1 MTRKLYYEDCH
12 LARFTARVTGCAETE
27 LVTGGAAKSQT
38 WEVTLDQT
46 AFYPEGGG
54 QACDLGTLGGATVG
68 DVQER
73 GEQIIHLCDAP
84 LEVGAE
90 VEGIID
96 YARRFDL
103 MQQHSGE
110 HIVSGVVHETYGYHN
125 VGFHMGADVITI
137 DFDGMIPGE
146 DLPVIEAKVNEAV
159 WKNIPLHIWYPS
171 PEELP
176 AVGYRTKRELPW
188 PVRIVEVP
196 GYDKCACCG
205 VHVAYTGEIGLV
217 KLFSVVKF
225 HQGVRI
231 EMACGKRA
239 LDHLSAVY
247 DQNRQVSQAFS
258 AKILETGEAA
268 RRINDALSRE
278 KFKAAGLQRQL
289 FDGVAQRCAG
299 RGDILHFAPDLEPAL
314 VRELAD
320 RIAETCGGTAA
331 VFSGSDGPGYSF
343 CLAAREGDLRPLCK
357 AMTQALSGRGGGKPN
372 FQQGQVRAAQAQ
384 IQAFFDAWQSGA
396 AR

>member
-12 LARFTARVTGCAETE
+12 LARFTARVVRCEGCEKGYY
-27 LVTGGAAKSQT
+27 VN
-38 WEVTLDQT
+38 LDQT

-54 QACDLGTLGGATVG
+54 QACDLGTLAGIPVL
-68 DVQER
+68 DVRER
-73 GEQIIHLCDAP
+73 GEDVIHLCAGP
-84 LEVGAE
+84 LEVGST
-90 VEGIID
+90 VEGVID
-96 YARRFDL
+96 YERRFDL

-110 HIVSGVVHETYGYHN
+110 HIVSGVVHEKFGYHN
-125 VGFHMGADVITI
+125 VGFHMGSEVITI
-137 DFDGMIPGE
+137 DFDGPIAAE

-159 WKNIPLHIWYPS
+159 WKNIPLRIWYPS

-205 VHVAYTGEIGLV
+205 VHVACTGEIGLV

-231 EMACGKRA
+231 EMACGRRA
-239 LDHLSAVY
+239 LEHLSAVY

-258 AKILETGEAA
+258 ARILETGAAA
-268 RRINDALSRE
+268 RQMNELLAKE
-278 KFKAAGLQRQL
+278 KYIITGLQRQL
-289 FDGVAQRCAG
+289 FEGIAKSYANRTDVV
-299 RGDILHFAPDLEPAL
+299 HFESGLEPAL

-320 RIAETCGGTAA
+320 RIADFCNGFAA
-331 VFSGSDGPGYSF
+331 VFSDSGEAGYSF
-343 CLAAREGDLRPLCK
+343 CLVTREGDLRPLGRE
-357 AMTQALSGRGGGKPN
+357 MTQALDGRGGGKPN
-372 FQQGQVRAAQAQ
+372 FQQGRVNATEAQ
-384 IQAFFDAWQSGA
+384 IRAFFENH
-396 AR
+396 